1 MTLRDGPAEGHT
13 VYLRGLAQVI
23 GRALRQSARQA
34 ALSPR
39 QSSTRVWGPQELL
52 AEQGA
57 GAPVRLCKDNLERV
71 VMARLMEAPSE
82 QWPVFY
88 LVGCYGRVSDEF
100 RAAGAARDPAAVHA
114 VQAALLLAKQLA
126 VSYTGLLLTLDLF
139 PQARPPRPQLRCP
152 PAPRALLP
160 LRPGTP
166 AGRLTGPARGQ
177 PPAAAARG
185 ALQLLDCL
193 DAREGARGQAA
204 AACRLPPQFLED
216 LAANL
221 ESEDRLD
228 PVAVPLG
235 ALSGGWPHAC
245 SAGRR
250 LPKPACLHA
259 HACVRPLTVAAP
271 AVAPAMRG
279 PWRACG
285 PLRDMATP
293 AAPERCCRGAV
304 REASRRLVGISPLGD
319 FNAPL
324 QILLQLLGVRQLAR
338 AAGRAAQW
346 IPTGTRPGRSIQA
359 CPCLDAQRGA
369 STQQAVTPACGAPC
383 RRRACW
389 GRRSAC
395 RRCRT
400 GCHARRRT

>member
-1 MTLRDGPAEGHT
+1 VTLRDGPAQGHT

-39 QSSTRVWGPQELL
+39 QSSTRMWGPQELL

-82 QWPVFY
+82 QWP
-88 LVGCYGRVSDEF
+88 
-100 RAAGAARDPAAVHA
+100 

-293 AAPERCCRGAV
+293 AAPERRCRGAV

-346 IPTGTRPGRSIQA
+346 IPTGARPGRSIQA

-369 STQQAVTPACGAPC
+369 ST
-383 RRRACW
+383 
-389 GRRSAC
+389 
-395 RRCRT
+395 
-400 GCHARRRT
+400 